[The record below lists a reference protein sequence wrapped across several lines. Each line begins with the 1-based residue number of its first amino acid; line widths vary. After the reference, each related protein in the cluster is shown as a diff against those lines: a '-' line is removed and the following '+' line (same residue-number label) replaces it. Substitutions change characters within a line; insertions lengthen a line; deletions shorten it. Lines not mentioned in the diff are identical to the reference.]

1 MHSYTASCNRVWQL
15 APSQSKPPFSLG
27 AKVRHC
33 LLSALWRGRSEQ
45 CSVEMIRSRQV
56 HYVHFC
62 FSNLEYIWLHRST
75 LANHFWNETFH
86 SLELKVNKSH
96 KSALF
101 LANRPCRRMQR
112 RRRTMSLRCLQ
123 RVLKLYLQPTR
134 CSIMFNSVQHCST
147 FVASMPINVHQW
159 SRLCSSSPQN
169 AAQHSTFGVSWVAC
183 RCLPED
189 LAPSDV
195 LLGK

>member
-1 MHSYTASCNRVWQL
+1 
-15 APSQSKPPFSLG
+15 
-27 AKVRHC
+27 
-33 LLSALWRGRSEQ
+33 
-45 CSVEMIRSRQV
+45 MIRSRQV

-75 LANHFWNETFH
+75 LANHFWNEAFH
-86 SLELKVNKSH
+86 SLELRVNKSY

-101 LANRPCRRMQR
+101 LANRPFRRMQR

-123 RVLKLYLQPTR
+123 RVKLDLQPTCCFNYVQQR
-134 CSIMFNSVQHCST
+134 STLFNLRGFHAYQRPPMTQVVQFFSSKCS
-147 FVASMPINVHQW
+147 
-159 SRLCSSSPQN
+159 
-169 AAQHSTFGVSWVAC
+169 AAQYFWVSWVAC